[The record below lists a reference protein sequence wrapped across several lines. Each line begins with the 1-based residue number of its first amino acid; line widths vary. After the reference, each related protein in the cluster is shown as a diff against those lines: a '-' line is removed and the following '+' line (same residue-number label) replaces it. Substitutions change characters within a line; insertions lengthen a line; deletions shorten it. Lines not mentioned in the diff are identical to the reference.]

1 MVQVSKTLSPLR
13 AARKSA
19 GGLGNSN
26 DGGRGGPIAAHPNN
40 TSGVIPSSSLPV
52 GIFMQKRKIIRS
64 SRGSRRES
72 IQSGGKRA
80 ARVEPA
86 PGNGRLVSEPR
97 SLVIPNAAFFITA
110 EGISAFS

>member
-40 TSGVIPSSSLPV
+40 TSGVIPSSNLPV
-52 GIFMQKRKIIRS
+52 GIFMQK
-64 SRGSRRES
+64 
-72 IQSGGKRA
+72 
-80 ARVEPA
+80 
-86 PGNGRLVSEPR
+86 
-97 SLVIPNAAFFITA
+97 
-110 EGISAFS
+110 

>member
-1 MVQVSKTLSPLR
+1 
-13 AARKSA
+13 
-19 GGLGNSN
+19 LGNSN

-72 IQSGGKRA
+72 IQPVWDAGQLA
-80 ARVEPA
+80 WNQP

-97 SLVIPNAAFFITA
+97 SLVIPNAAFFIAA
-110 EGISAFS
+110 EEISAISAVARQRMASRPT